1 MSLLSFM
8 TSCLYPN
15 ARILIVDDNPVNV
28 ELLTFTLEEY
38 GYTHLT
44 GLTDSREVAD
54 QLTFE
59 RFDLILLDIR
69 MPHLDGHQIL
79 TWLRAEWGT
88 QAPPVIVLSAQID
101 RASRLEALNLGA
113 RDFLGKPFDRQEVL
127 QRIHNT
133 LEVHFLLQERNSQAA
148 MLQRLVEERTL
159 EIRLLSFQDPITH
172 LPNRLA
178 LLTEILPQQ
187 LENQHLTL
195 FNMAISGLTD
205 IARLHGHGL
214 TEQISLQLRDRLQ
227 KYFSD
232 AVLLGIWKDT
242 KWLIGFANLP
252 HEGLEDRVRKV
263 MSCIQKPFCI
273 DYLHLQISARVGVSH
288 SNMAYQ
294 SAEHLVRMAAM
305 ALPEKDGLWRI
316 YHHKI
321 EEELQRK
328 TRYRQALHD
337 ALDNHQMFLVY
348 QPKVDLETERVI
360 GAEALLRWIHPEL
373 GFISPVEFIP
383 LAESSGEILRL
394 GDWVL
399 DQSIQQLETWINT
412 GAVHADFRIAVN
424 VAPLQLMQP
433 NFSSKLLD
441 RLKKS
446 TLPAGAIEV
455 EVTES
460 GLMSSLEIARH
471 QLQSL
476 AHQGFSTAID
486 DFGTGYSSLS
496 YLKSLPLS
504 VLKIDRAFVNDMDQN
519 PQDRCLVETVIQMA
533 RNFGFTTVAEGI
545 ERPEHVSLLQELGCH
560 VGQGYWYSPPL
571 KPDAFLDFYQQRAN

>member
-1 MSLLSFM
+1 M

-187 LENQHLTL
+187 L
-195 FNMAISGLTD
+195 
-205 IARLHGHGL
+205 
-214 TEQISLQLRDRLQ
+214 
-227 KYFSD
+227 
-232 AVLLGIWKDT
+232 
-242 KWLIGFANLP
+242 
-252 HEGLEDRVRKV
+252 
-263 MSCIQKPFCI
+263 
-273 DYLHLQISARVGVSH
+273 
-288 SNMAYQ
+288 
-294 SAEHLVRMAAM
+294 
-305 ALPEKDGLWRI
+305 
-316 YHHKI
+316 
-321 EEELQRK
+321 
-328 TRYRQALHD
+328 
-337 ALDNHQMFLVY
+337 
-348 QPKVDLETERVI
+348 
-360 GAEALLRWIHPEL
+360 
-373 GFISPVEFIP
+373 
-383 LAESSGEILRL
+383 
-394 GDWVL
+394 
-399 DQSIQQLETWINT
+399 
-412 GAVHADFRIAVN
+412 
-424 VAPLQLMQP
+424 
-433 NFSSKLLD
+433 
-441 RLKKS
+441 
-446 TLPAGAIEV
+446 
-455 EVTES
+455 
-460 GLMSSLEIARH
+460 
-471 QLQSL
+471 
-476 AHQGFSTAID
+476 
-486 DFGTGYSSLS
+486 
-496 YLKSLPLS
+496 
-504 VLKIDRAFVNDMDQN
+504 
-519 PQDRCLVETVIQMA
+519 
-533 RNFGFTTVAEGI
+533 
-545 ERPEHVSLLQELGCH
+545 
-560 VGQGYWYSPPL
+560 
-571 KPDAFLDFYQQRAN
+571 